1 MDSQSPLRKD
11 PEGQDDR
18 QRRRRPRGVAPGG
31 DRHGQATEGV
41 HAVAVERGLIDG
53 RAPTG
58 AVAVSRRSSHED
70 AHETDPQ
77 VDVLA
82 RAAMASDV
90 LGQKG
95 ELVESRVRPA
105 GRRGELFEVM
115 SQPREEQTPGHQ

>member
-1 MDSQSPLRKD
+1 
-11 PEGQDDR
+11 
-18 QRRRRPRGVAPGG
+18 
-31 DRHGQATEGV
+31 
-41 HAVAVERGLIDG
+41 
-53 RAPTG
+53 
-58 AVAVSRRSSHED
+58 SHED